1 MINIWQKWG
10 WALIEVILYSREGCH
25 LCEDVK
31 VQLENLRDSLPH
43 NLIELDIEQ
52 NDKLHRLYWDKIP
65 VLEIGPYKLSAPIEP
80 ASLEMTLRAA
90 SDRVKQMQ
98 GTEAKRQELISARR
112 LRLTRT
118 DRFSYWLTNHYMAV
132 FNLFVLLYLGL
143 PFLAPILMKAELP
156 RPAGWIYT
164 VYRSACHQLAYR
176 SVFLFGE
183 QLVYP
188 ARAAGL
194 DNLAPYEDVSGAE
207 PFDLVTAR
215 DFIGSSALGY
225 KVAICQRDIA
235 IWLGVFLF
243 GMAFSLTGRKLR
255 PLPLGFWIL
264 VGMFPIGI
272 DGVSQLISQ
281 LPYEWL
287 NSVIPYRES
296 TPLLRSVTGLLFGIT
311 TAWFG
316 YPSAELAMADTRR
329 ILLPLFESGADHN

>member
-1 MINIWQKWG
+1 M
-10 WALIEVILYSREGCH
+10 
-25 LCEDVK
+25 
-31 VQLENLRDSLPH
+31 QLENLRDSIPH
-43 NLIELDIEQ
+43 QLIELDIEQ
-52 NDKLHRLYWDKIP
+52 NDKLHQLYWDKIP
-65 VLEIGPYKLSAPIEP
+65 VLEIGPYKLAAPIEP
-80 ASLEMTLRAA
+80 GSLEVTLRAA
-90 SDRVKQMQ
+90 SDRMQ
-98 GTEAKRQELISARR
+98 QLQGVEAKRQELLGARR
-112 LRLTRT
+112 KQLTST

-143 PFLAPILMKAELP
+143 PFLAPILMNAELT

-194 DNLAPYEDVSGAE
+194 DDLVPYEAVSGAE
-207 PFDLVTAR
+207 PSDLIAAR
-215 DFIGSSALGY
+215 DFLGNSTLGY

-243 GMAFSLTGRKLR
+243 GMVFSLSRRKLT
-255 PLPLGFWIL
+255 PLPLAAWIL
-264 VGMFPIGI
+264 VGMLPIGI
-272 DGVSQLISQ
+272 DGISQLISQ
-281 LPYEWL
+281 LPYDWV
-287 NSVIPYRES
+287 NSLVPYRES
-296 TPLLRSVTGLLFGIT
+296 TPVLRFITGLLFGIT

-329 ILLPLFESGADHN
+329 ILAPIFDARADIT